1 MSGLKL
7 NIDGILKGLTVLDTR
22 AMESS
27 KIYYGEVA
35 GEKMVNYAKSNAK
48 WIDRTGNSRQTIDKK
63 ITSSIYSTTIELRGN
78 TPQFKYLEL
87 CNEKKYAILW
97 PTIQRFQDEV
107 LKGWAKMIFK

>member
-7 NIDGILKGLTVLDTR
+7 NIDGILKGLAVLDTR
-22 AMESS
+22 AMEASR
-27 KIYYGEVA
+27 IYGETA

-63 ITSSIYSTTIELRGN
+63 VTSGIGSATIQIRGN
-78 TPQFKYLEL
+78 TPHFKYLEL
-87 CNEKKYAILW
+87 AHEKKYAILW
-97 PTIQRFQDEV
+97 PTIQTFQDEV